1 MQVAKILTEEEQLVL
16 RNKAKAELE
25 RLETELSDLETKKM
39 IDNYKEKFSLCEI
52 VYKIIFDEHQFKKT
66 GEHPQRMQ
74 IKMTQVPHALNFAG
88 YTYDKNLLTN
98 LFGGEDRVGKRTVK
112 KLRDA
117 LTHSMSK
124 SAVEELR
131 SREQELHGYMDDFLN
146 VIKNFDNQAA

>member
-1 MQVAKILTEEEQLVL
+1 
-16 RNKAKAELE
+16 
-25 RLETELSDLETKKM
+25 M

-98 LFGGEDRVGKRTVK
+98 LFGGEDRVGCTFRINGAPFPRQRCKR
-112 KLRDA
+112 LA
-117 LTHSMSK
+117 P
-124 SAVEELR
+124 AVR
-131 SREQELHGYMDDFLN
+131 YPF
-146 VIKNFDNQAA
+146 VVTC

>member
-1 MQVAKILTEEEQLVL
+1 MAKILTEEEQLIL

-88 YTYDKNLLTN
+88 YTYDKHLLTN
-98 LFGGEDRVGKRTVK
+98 LFGGEDRVGRRTVK

-131 SREQELHGYMDDFLN
+131 SREQELHGYMDEFLN

>member
-1 MQVAKILTEEEQLVL
+1 MAKLLTEEEQLVL

-52 VYKIIFDEHQFKKT
+52 VYKIIFEEHQFKKT

-74 IKMTQVPHALNFAG
+74 IKMTQVPHALKFAG

-124 SAVEELR
+124 SSVEELR
-131 SREQELHGYMDDFLN
+131 SREQELHGYMDEFLN

>member
-1 MQVAKILTEEEQLVL
+1 MAKILTEEEQLIL

-39 IDNYKEKFSLCEI
+39 IDNYKEKVSLCEI
-52 VYKIIFDEHQFKKT
+52 VYKIIFNEHQFKKT

-88 YTYDKNLLTN
+88 YTYDKHLLTN
-98 LFGGEDRVGKRTVK
+98 LFGGEDRVGRRTVK

-131 SREQELHGYMDDFLN
+131 SREQELHGYMDEFLN

>member
-1 MQVAKILTEEEQLVL
+1 MAKILTEEEQLIL

-52 VYKIIFDEHQFKKT
+52 VYKIIFNEHQFKKT

-88 YTYDKNLLTN
+88 YTYDKHLLTN
-98 LFGGEDRVGKRTVK
+98 LFGGEDRVGRRTVK

-131 SREQELHGYMDDFLN
+131 SREQELHGYMDEFLN

>member
-1 MQVAKILTEEEQLVL
+1 MAKILKEKEQLVL

-52 VYKIIFDEHQFKKT
+52 VYKIIFYEYQFKKT
-66 GEHPQRMQ
+66 GDHPKRMQ
-74 IKMTQVPHALNFAG
+74 INMTQVPHALNFVG

-98 LFGGEDRVGKRTVK
+98 LFGGEKKVGKRTVK

-131 SREQELHGYMDDFLN
+131 SREQELHGYMDEFLN
-146 VIKNFDNQAA
+146 VIKNYDNQAE